1 MIQSTWNSGIHQL
14 LNSGAANSKPK
25 PKVEDAKLHK
35 ACTDFEALLVR
46 QMLETMQKSTPMF
59 GNGFGGSFFQ
69 SMFQDEMAKE
79 ISTKGFG
86 LADTLYAQLVG
97 NSMNDNKDQ

>member
-1 MIQSTWNSGIHQL
+1 MIQSTRNSGIQQL
-14 LNSGAANSKPK
+14 LNSGVVNSKPK

-35 ACTDFEALLVR
+35 TCTDFEALLVR

-59 GNGFGGSFFQ
+59 GKGFGGSFFQ
-69 SMFQDEMAKE
+69 SMFQDEMAKG
-79 ISTKGFG
+79 ISAKGFG